1 MSNNGSVW
9 TDFMSSEYA
18 QNELKKIEKK
28 AQQWSV
34 NMDRGP
40 LYDKANP
47 GNDTT
52 LSQSVTT
59 QGVSGGGGSMV
70 GSEDR
75 KPLYTTKSAP
85 VPGGEE
91 TYADATVEGLE
102 DVHSAMLEVAH
113 KAPTGKP
120 LGTQDNKPE
129 KWEGIQA
136 AGSKKAKQLL
146 KKAQDMFDEA
156 DEVEEDEANEVEE
169 DEEAKLP
176 PEEAEESVE
185 DMIDSEDHDNEDK
198 VDISEVEG
206 LFDSYD
212 SYEDE
217 SEDESL
223 ESILAELESEDS
235 HGGMPMMDKMGDEH
249 PVTAST
255 TRKTV
260 AILQE
265 LVKIAN
271 DLDANR
277 QHADASEIDAVLKE
291 EVQTLIAS
299 AKRKRK

>member
-70 GSEDR
+70 GNEDR

-102 DVHSAMLEVAH
+102 DIHSAMLEVAH

-129 KWEGIQA
+129 KWDGIQA
-136 AGSKKAKQLL
+136 AGSKKVKQLL
-146 KKAQDMFDEA
+146 KKAQDMFDGDGE
-156 DEVEEDEANEVEE
+156 
-169 DEEAKLP
+169 LP
-176 PEEAEESVE
+176 PEAEDLESVE
-185 DMIDSEDHDNEDK
+185 DMIGTEDHDDEDK
-198 VDISEVEG
+198 VDISEVSG

-212 SYEDE
+212 EEEED
-217 SEDESL
+217 EDESL
-223 ESILAELESEDS
+223 ESILEELESEDS

-249 PVTAST
+249 MATAST

-271 DLDANR
+271 DLDANK

-291 EVQTLIAS
+291 EVQTLLAS
-299 AKRKRK
+299 AKKKSQK

>member
-1 MSNNGSVW
+1 
-9 TDFMSSEYA
+9 
-18 QNELKKIEKK
+18 
-28 AQQWSV
+28 
-34 NMDRGP
+34 MDRGP

-120 LGTQDNKPE
+120 LGTQDNKSE

-146 KKAQDMFDEA
+146 KKAQDMF
-156 DEVEEDEANEVEE
+156 
-169 DEEAKLP
+169 EEAELP
-176 PEEAEESVE
+176 SEEAEESVE
-185 DMIDSEDHDNEDK
+185 DMIDSEDHDDEDK

-206 LFDSYD
+206 LFDSY
-212 SYEDE
+212 EDE
-217 SEDESL
+217 EEDESL
-223 ESILAELESEDS
+223 ESILEELESEDS

-271 DLDANR
+271 DLDANQ
-277 QHADASEIDAVLKE
+277 QHDDASEIDAVLKE

-299 AKRKRK
+299 AKKRK